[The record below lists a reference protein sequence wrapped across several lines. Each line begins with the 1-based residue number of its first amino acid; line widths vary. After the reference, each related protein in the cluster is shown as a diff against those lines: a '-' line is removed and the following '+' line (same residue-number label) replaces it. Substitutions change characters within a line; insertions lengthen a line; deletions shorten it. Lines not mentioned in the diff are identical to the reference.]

1 MLNVLKLLSIT
12 PKNLKFLLLSKNL
25 CAKAIVIGDLL
36 IKFLLLM
43 GGITTSAP
51 NPYTNERKMEAKQF

>member
-1 MLNVLKLLSIT
+1 MLNVLELLST
-12 PKNLKFLLLSKNL
+12 TSKNLKFLLLSKSL
-25 CAKAIVIGDLL
+25 CAKATVVGDLL

-43 GGITTSAP
+43 GGIATSAP

>member
-1 MLNVLKLLSIT
+1 MLNMLKLLSIT
-12 PKNLKFLLLSKNL
+12 LLNLKFLLLSKSL
-25 CAKAIVIGDLL
+25 CAKAIVVGDFL

-51 NPYTNERKMEAKQF
+51 NPYTNERKREAKQF

>member
-1 MLNVLKLLSIT
+1 MLNVLKLLSTILI
-12 PKNLKFLLLSKNL
+12 NLKFLLLSKSF
-25 CAKAIVIGDLL
+25 CATIVGDFL

-51 NPYTNERKMEAKQF
+51 NPYTNERKREAKQF